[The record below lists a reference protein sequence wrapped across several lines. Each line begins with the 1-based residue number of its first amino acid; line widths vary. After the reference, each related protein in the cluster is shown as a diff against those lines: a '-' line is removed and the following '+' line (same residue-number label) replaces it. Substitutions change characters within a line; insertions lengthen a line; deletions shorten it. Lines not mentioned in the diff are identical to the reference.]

1 MRVRWGVWVWVLPWV
16 LGVTAVVVV
25 RAIGVALLNT
35 RLGVDWDYFYTYTFS
50 LVQLFHPGLAAV
62 DGIPLTTI
70 YPEYVLS
77 APLAWVAR
85 GIGAGVY
92 GYVTGDFVFN
102 LAFDAVALMQLA
114 GELGMDRRLGLIALF
129 ATAPSLIATFN
140 GAERGLMVG
149 FTALVLILMHR
160 LRGVEARQLR
170 SVKLLTSILLFTG
183 GLAFTFP
190 YTVFF
195 NTLMLFLAI
204 VIALIAYRRIEWGW
218 LTLLI
223 GLVLFSGVR
232 YVALAHVSTLP
243 VNVFGDAVAF
253 SERWGFAIQNPIG
266 LVNVYLPG
274 DYNIPTH
281 MAWLPII
288 FAGSLLFWLLVLIQ
302 APALIDPPALAML
315 LLITLLPYPY
325 LIGTLDYHVPFLM
338 HFTAF
343 HTLIRFHNF
352 AAPLILLMLQY
363 VNVDRSQV
371 VFKWV
376 VLAGLILISV
386 LVLYSDVHPAPLGV
400 QVNRL
405 SLGVPLNGVFIAD
418 SPELAFSGYYPP
430 VWLRFYYP
438 PNAAFPYVGN
448 WSMFTTLARLL
459 GATAV
464 VYIHS
469 NGTVQWVMNISN
481 PCPPIRNVTNLVY
494 LAGNRLTGNATDCPG
509 VVTPISLALTN
520 PVGALIARYALLHS
534 NATFF
539 LLPGSGT
546 YIPVRCTPLRGYL
559 TGVNA
564 EVCGL
569 IEDSPGVVVSY
580 EGGYLVAWGVFP
592 RLPNSSL
599 VMLGTVGVLPS
610 HRVSELINAYMVFT
624 AVAFIAP
631 LLIALGV
638 YVSGYSGYSCL
649 RGTTRQCTH

>member
-1 MRVRWGVWVWVLPWV
+1 
-16 LGVTAVVVV
+16 VVVV
-25 RAIGVALLNT
+25 RAIGVALLNA

-77 APLAWVAR
+77 APMAWVAKA
-85 GIGAGVY
+85 IGAGVY

-102 LAFDAVALMQLA
+102 LTFDAIAMMQLA
-114 GELGMDRRLGLIALF
+114 GELGMDRRMGLVALF

-149 FTALVLILMHR
+149 FTAVVLMLMHR
-160 LRGVEARQLR
+160 LRGLEKRQLR

-183 GLAFTFP
+183 GLAFIFP

-195 NTLMLFLAI
+195 NALMLLLAI
-204 VIALIAYRRIEWGW
+204 AIALIAYRRIEWGW
-218 LTLLI
+218 LALLI
-223 GLVLFSGVR
+223 GLAVFSGVR
-232 YVALAHVSTLP
+232 YVALAHVSTTP
-243 VNVFGDAVAF
+243 VSVFGDAIAF
-253 SERWGFAIQNPIG
+253 SERWSYAIQNPIG
-266 LVNVYLPG
+266 LVNVCLPG
-274 DYNIPTH
+274 DYDIPTH
-281 MAWLPII
+281 LAWLPII
-288 FAGSLLFWLLVLIQ
+288 LAGSLLFWLLVLIQ

-315 LLITLLPYPY
+315 LLVTLLPYPY
-325 LIGTLDYHVPFLM
+325 LIGVIDYRVPFLM

-363 VNVDRSQV
+363 VNVDRGQV

-376 VLAGLILISV
+376 TLAGLILISV
-386 LVLYSDVHPAPLGV
+386 LVLYSDVHVAPLGV

-405 SLGVPLNGVFIAD
+405 SLGVPLSGVFIAD

-430 VWLRFYYP
+430 TWLRFYYP
-438 PNAAFPYVGN
+438 PNATFPYVGN
-448 WSMFTTLARLL
+448 WSMFTELARVL

-464 VYIHS
+464 VYIHG

-481 PCPPIRNVTNLVY
+481 PCPPVRNVTSLVY
-494 LAGNRLTGNATDCPG
+494 LAGGRLTGNASGCPG

-520 PVGALIARYALLHS
+520 PVGELIARYALLHS

-546 YIPVRCTPLRGYL
+546 YIPVRCIPLRGYL
-559 TGVNA
+559 TGINA

-569 IEDSPGVVVSY
+569 IEDSPGVVVNY

-592 RLPNSSL
+592 RLPSGNL
-599 VMLGTVGVLPS
+599 VMLGAVGVLPS
-610 HRVSELINAYMVFT
+610 YRVGELTNAYVAFT
-624 AVAFIAP
+624 AVATIAP
-631 LLIALGV
+631 LLIALGA
-638 YVSGYSGYSCL
+638 YVSGYSEKPCL

>member
-16 LGVTAVVVV
+16 LGATAVVVV

-35 RLGVDWDYFYTYTFS
+35 RLGVDWDYFYTYTYG

-77 APLAWVAR
+77 SPLAWVAR
-85 GIGAGVY
+85 AIGAGVY
-92 GYVTGDFVFN
+92 GYITGDFVFN
-102 LAFDAVALMQLA
+102 LTFDAVALMQLA
-114 GELGMDRRLGLIALF
+114 GELGMDRRMGLVALF
-129 ATAPSLIATFN
+129 ATAPSLIAAFN
-140 GAERGLMVG
+140 GAERSLMVG
-149 FTALVLILMHR
+149 FTAVVLIMMHR
-160 LRGVEARQLR
+160 LRGLEARQLR

-183 GLAFTFP
+183 GLAFIFP

-195 NTLMLFLAI
+195 NTLMLLLAM

-218 LTLLI
+218 LALLI

-232 YVALAHVSTLP
+232 YAALAHVSTTP
-243 VNVFGDAVAF
+243 VSVFGDAIAF
-253 SERWGFAIQNPIG
+253 SERWSYAIQNPLG

-274 DYNIPTH
+274 DYDIPTH
-281 MAWLPII
+281 LAWLPII

-315 LLITLLPYPY
+315 LLVTLLPYPY
-325 LIGTLDYHVPFLM
+325 LIGTIDYRVPFLM
-338 HFTAF
+338 HFTAL

-352 AAPLILLMLQY
+352 AAPLTLLMLQY

-376 VLAGLILISV
+376 TLAGLILISA
-386 LVLYSDVHPAPLGV
+386 LVLCSDVHTAPLGV

-405 SLGVPLNGVFIAD
+405 SLRVPLSGVFVAN
-418 SPELAFSGYYPP
+418 SPELVFSGYYPP
-430 VWLRFYYP
+430 TWLRFYYP
-438 PNAAFPYVGN
+438 PNATFPYVGN
-448 WSMFTTLARLL
+448 WSMFTELARLL

-464 VYIHS
+464 VYIHG
-469 NGTVQWVMNISN
+469 NGTVQWIMNISN
-481 PCPPIRNVTNLVY
+481 PCPPVRNVTSLVY
-494 LAGNRLTGNATDCPG
+494 LAGGRLTGNATGCPG
-509 VVTPISLALTN
+509 VVTPISLALTK

-546 YIPVRCTPLRGYL
+546 YIPVRCIPLRGYL
-559 TGVNA
+559 TGINA
-564 EVCGL
+564 KVCGL
-569 IEDSPGVVVSY
+569 IEDSPGVVASY

-599 VMLGTVGVLPS
+599 AMLGAVGVVPS
-610 HRVSELINAYMVFT
+610 HRVGELTNAYVVFT
-624 AVAFIAP
+624 AVAAIAP
-631 LLIALGV
+631 LLIALGA
-638 YVSGYSGYSCL
+638 YVSGYSGYSCPQ
-649 RGTTRQCTH
+649 GTTRQCTH